1 MALHVAHA
9 AVKARVQP
17 RLQTGLG
24 ICEVDTR
31 HADLG
36 KSQGSAP
43 MAHALQQV
51 SGIEVRRAVIHPPIL
66 KTHTHLAQTEGDLA
80 ELAQAWARQP
90 ALREAFITLQG
101 PLGAGKT
108 TFTRHLLRALG
119 FDGRVKSPTYALV
132 ETYALPGLPIHHC
145 DFYRL
150 QDAQEW
156 EDAGLRD
163 LFAAPGLKLVEWPE
177 RAEGLLPLPDLDV
190 RLRPHAANEDLRDVV
205 VSAYSAVGVAVMS

>member
-1 MALHVAHA
+1 M
-9 AVKARVQP
+9 KARVQP

-66 KTHTHLAQTEGDLA
+66 KTHTHLAQTEGDRA

-150 QDAQEW
+150 H
-156 EDAGLRD
+156 

-205 VSAYSAVGVAVMS
+205 VSADSAVGVAVMS